1 MFRCFFVVLFVYF
14 SACVSA
20 LEPVTLQLKWV
31 HQFQFAGYYVAKQK
45 GFYRQVGL
53 DVNIASAQ
61 KHQPDEQ
68 FKVLSGQAQFGVT
81 HSGLLEQRMQGK
93 PLVALASIFQSSPYC
108 WMVRADSDI
117 YSPKDFQGK
126 KISHLGRTEGAEL
139 VLILERAG
147 IDVSQL
153 PIYSGMSP
161 LEDFKAGKFDALQV
175 YVSNEPFKMVQQG
188 VVTRQICPKHYGI
201 NVYAD
206 ILFTSEDVY
215 KYRPD
220 MVAKF
225 RSASLKGWR
234 YALANLEEAL
244 QITKLYATE
253 KNFEELANEADK
265 LVPFIKAPGIP
276 IGNMSLARW
285 QWIAQLYHLDIAS
298 FHEHKGEFLYSEENM
313 TEINWSWM
321 LILAIVMS
329 VLCIPMY
336 VSLVLQRKNYRVMD

>member
-1 MFRCFFVVLFVYF
+1 MLRCFYLFAFICTSVHA
-14 SACVSA
+14 SV

-45 GFYRQVGL
+45 GFYRQAGL
-53 DVNIASAQ
+53 DVNIIPAQ

-93 PLVALASIFQSSPYC
+93 PLIALASVFQSSPYC
-108 WMVRADSDI
+108 WMVRADSNI

-153 PIYSGMSP
+153 PIYSGLSP
-161 LEDFKAGKFDALQV
+161 LQDFKAGQFDALLV
-175 YVSNEPFKMVQQG
+175 YVSNEPFKMAQQG
-188 VVTRQICPKHYGI
+188 IATRQICPKHYGI

-215 KYRPD
+215 KYRPE

-225 RSASLKGWR
+225 RSASLRGWR

-244 QITKLYATE
+244 QITKLYATQ
-253 KNFEELANEADK
+253 KSFEELANEADK
-265 LVPFIKAPGIP
+265 LVPFINAPGIP

-285 QWIAQLYHLDIAS
+285 QWIAQLYHLDIVA
-298 FHEHKGEFLYSEENM
+298 FHEHKNAFLYSEESA
-313 TEINWSWM
+313 TDINWSWM
-321 LILAIVMS
+321 LILAVVMS
-329 VLCIPMY
+329 ILCVPMY
-336 VSLVLQRKNYRVMD
+336 VGLVLQRKSYSLMD

>member
-1 MFRCFFVVLFVYF
+1 MLRCFYLFAFICTSVHA
-14 SACVSA
+14 SV
-20 LEPVTLQLKWV
+20 LEPVTLQLKWI

-45 GFYRQVGL
+45 GFYRQAGL
-53 DVNIASAQ
+53 DVNIVPAQ

-93 PLVALASIFQSSPYC
+93 PLIALASVFQSSPYC

-153 PIYSGMSP
+153 PIYSGLSP
-161 LEDFKAGKFDALQV
+161 LQDFKAGQFDALQV
-175 YVSNEPFKMVQQG
+175 YVSNEPFKMAQQG
-188 VVTRQICPKHYGI
+188 IATRQICPKHYGI

-215 KYRPD
+215 KYRPE

-225 RSASLKGWR
+225 RSASLRGWR

-244 QITKLYATE
+244 QITKLYATQ
-253 KNFEELANEADK
+253 KSFEELANEADK

-285 QWIAQLYHLDIAS
+285 QWIAQLYHLDIVA
-298 FHEHKGEFLYSEENM
+298 FHEHKNAFLYSEESAND
-313 TEINWSWM
+313 INWSWM

-329 VLCIPMY
+329 ILCVPMY
-336 VSLVLQRKNYRVMD
+336 IGLVLQRKSYSLMD

>member
-1 MFRCFFVVLFVYF
+1 MLRCFIVILFVF
-14 SACVSA
+14 FCTCATA

-53 DVNIASAQ
+53 DVNIAPAL

-93 PLVALASIFQSSPYC
+93 PLVALASVFQSSPYC

-147 IDVSQL
+147 INVSQL
-153 PIYSGMSP
+153 PIYSGLSP

-175 YVSNEPFKMVQQG
+175 YVSNEPFKMAQQG
-188 VVTRQICPKHYGI
+188 IATRQICPKHYGI

-220 MVAKF
+220 MVSKF

-234 YALANLEEAL
+234 YALANLDEAL

-285 QWIAQLYHLDIAS
+285 QWIAQLYHLDITS
-298 FHEHKGEFLYSEENM
+298 FHEHKGAFLYSEKSQ

>member
-1 MFRCFFVVLFVYF
+1 MLRCFIVVLFVF
-14 SACVSA
+14 FCACATA

-53 DVNIASAQ
+53 DVNIVPAL

-93 PLVALASIFQSSPYC
+93 PLVALASVFQSSPYC

-153 PIYSGMSP
+153 PIYSGLSP
-161 LEDFKAGKFDALQV
+161 LEDFKTGKFDALQV
-175 YVSNEPFKMVQQG
+175 YVSNEPFKMAQQG
-188 VVTRQICPKHYGI
+188 VATRQICPKHYGI

-234 YALANLEEAL
+234 YALANLDEAL

-253 KNFEELANEADK
+253 KHFEELANEADK

-298 FHEHKGEFLYSEENM
+298 FHEHKGAFLYSEKSKS
-313 TEINWSWM
+313 EINWSWM